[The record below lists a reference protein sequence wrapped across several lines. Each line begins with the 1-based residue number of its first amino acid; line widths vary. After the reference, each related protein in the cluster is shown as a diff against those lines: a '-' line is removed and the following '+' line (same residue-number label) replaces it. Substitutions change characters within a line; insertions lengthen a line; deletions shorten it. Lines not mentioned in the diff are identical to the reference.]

1 MPKGKPIPNELKE
14 AIYNSYTLG
23 ESSRDISDR
32 TGLAVVTVRRV
43 IREQR
48 KTFEKARAEMSRSGK
63 IVKKDGKGGKLMALS
78 PEGFEFTHVTPDGR
92 SHKKKVEGYMHRIAE
107 RQYDAWCQALDDE
120 VTFMNM
126 VERKEPAVEEP
137 VVEEPVVEEPV
148 IEEQVAVEPEPEEAP
163 EIEQEPQVDAEQVDE
178 VAVPSGHVYIIWAK
192 CEKPKF
198 YGVFTSMD
206 SALKRLDEL
215 NAVALFLDK
224 REVFEVEEVEL
235 IA

>member
-23 ESSRDISDR
+23 ESSRDISER
-32 TGLAVVTVRRV
+32 TGLAIVTVRRV

-126 VERKEPAVEEP
+126 VERKEP
-137 VVEEPVVEEPV
+137 VVEEPV
-148 IEEQVAVEPEPEEAP
+148 IEEQVVDEPESEEAP

-198 YGVFTSMD
+198 YGGFTSMD

>member
-120 VTFMNM
+120 VTFMSM
-126 VERKEPAVEEP
+126 VERKEP

-148 IEEQVAVEPEPEEAP
+148 AVEPEPEEVS
-163 EIEQEPQVDAEQVDE
+163 EIEQEPQVDAEKVDE

-198 YGVFTSMD
+198 YGGFTSMD

>member
-107 RQYDAWCQALDDE
+107 RQYDAWCQELDDE
-120 VTFMNM
+120 VTFLNM

-137 VVEEPVVEEPV
+137 VIDEP
-148 IEEQVAVEPEPEEAP
+148 VAVEPEPEEVS

-198 YGVFTSMD
+198 YGGFTSMD